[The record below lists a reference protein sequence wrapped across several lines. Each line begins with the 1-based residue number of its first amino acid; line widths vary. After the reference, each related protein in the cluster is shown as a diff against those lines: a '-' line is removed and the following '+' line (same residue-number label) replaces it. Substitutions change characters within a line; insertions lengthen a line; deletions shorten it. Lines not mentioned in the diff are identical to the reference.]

1 MSNSRFAVVVLVA
14 LLAGMLGAYV
24 LPTSQHSASVAAES
38 TYDRVTR
45 TQTIRCGYA
54 VWPPLL
60 IKDANSGQLSGM
72 EYDYLQAL
80 GEALHL
86 KIDWA
91 EEVGWGDFPAALN
104 AGRIDA
110 FCAGAWPNSSRA
122 RQIDFTTPI
131 LYQPLYAYARADDHR
146 FDNNLAAINS
156 SSVTAV
162 TMDGEMSSLIT
173 AADFPQAKTVQLPQ
187 LSSPPELLLNVAAG
201 KGDVT
206 FTDSYTAAGYA
217 ANNPGKIRRVTSPPL
232 RAFGVPLAIAR
243 GQYEFARMVNIAT
256 GELLTSGKIEKIIVK
271 YEREPGTFLRAAPLY
286 IQNENVPESKP

>member
-1 MSNSRFAVVVLVA
+1 MSNSRFVAVILAAV
-14 LLAGMLGAYV
+14 LAGMLGAYL
-24 LPTSQHSASVAAES
+24 LPAAHHSASTSATES
-38 TYDRVTR
+38 TYDRVMR

-91 EEVGWGDFPAALN
+91 EEVGWGDFPVALN

-131 LYQPLYAYARADDHR
+131 LYQPLYAYVRADDHR

-156 SSVTAV
+156 PSVTTV
-162 TMDGEMSSLIT
+162 TMDGEMSSLVT

-187 LSSPPELLLNVAAG
+187 LSSPPELLLNVTSG

-206 FTDSYTAAGYA
+206 FTDSYTAAEYA

-232 RAFGVPLAIAR
+232 RAFGVPLAIAH
-243 GQYEFARMVNIAT
+243 GQYEFARMADIAT
-256 GELLTSGKIEKIIVK
+256 EELLASGKIEKIITK
-271 YEREPGTFLRAAPLY
+271 YEREPGMFLRAAPPYL
-286 IQNENVPESKP
+286 QQ